1 MLTQPIYP
9 IHTHTDSVFTQCRD
23 FVEEIMTN
31 VDSGSIVSQCKLP
44 RACWKKKARSL
55 CTLFVCVRN
64 FDNVLY
70 NFDTV
75 HHCRSYRCF
84 IDYFYV
90 TPAYRF
96 TRYETLNVYPSNWD
110 IDRLVIFLK
119 FTAQLWIPMLSV
131 VHISKTKMAA
141 MDFLWNLPCT
151 RIVTSQSSDR
161 MQYFFF
167 FIAHWS

>member
-1 MLTQPIYP
+1 MY
-9 IHTHTDSVFTQCRD
+9 FT
-23 FVEEIMTN
+23 I
-31 VDSGSIVSQCKLP
+31 SIPSIIAEV
-44 RACWKKKARSL
+44 
-55 CTLFVCVRN
+55 
-64 FDNVLY
+64 
-70 NFDTV
+70 
-75 HHCRSYRCF
+75 RCF

-96 TRYETLNVYPSNWD
+96 TRYEALNVYPSNWD

-119 FTAQLWIPMLSV
+119 FTAQLWILMLSV

-167 FIAHWS
+167 FYCTLELKQCCHAISKCNIFKKIKHLIILTMLPYMTECSFFFYWTPDLIYARLKYSI